1 MIIPKTKSSWKRLQ
15 PSNLKEA
22 LRLNKEYARHF
33 HRLTVPAIAEL
44 MNVSEDTLYKWL
56 STGHMPLTAVPAY
69 EHICHIDYV
78 TQYMA
83 YRSHKLIIDIPNG
96 KKAKPIE
103 IAALQQIAA
112 QAMTQLIA
120 HYHDKEEAEDLDKTV
135 EVLTQLIGGVAY
147 HRENIQTQPDI
158 FAGAEQ

>member
-33 HRLTVPAIAEL
+33 QRLTVPAIAEL
-44 MNVSEDTLYKWL
+44 MNESEDTLYKWL
-56 STGHMPLTAVPAY
+56 STGRMPLTAVPSY
-69 EHICHIDYV
+69 EHICGIDYV

-83 YRSHKLIIDIPNG
+83 YRSHKLIIDIPKG
-96 KKAKPIE
+96 KKATPIE

-112 QAMTQLIA
+112 QAMTKLIT
-120 HYHDKEEAEDLDKTV
+120 YYNQDKDDDLDSTIA
-135 EVLTQLIGGVAY
+135 VLTQLIGGVAY
-147 HRENIQTQPDI
+147 HRENIQEQPDI
-158 FAGAEQ
+158 FAGEEQ